1 MYLLYEIR
9 ALIGINKLM
18 HCVKNALDFFV
29 ILADKADIEAD
40 TPDIA
45 VNDITECPCFIG
57 SLDNC
62 MILIIGICKAK
73 PGS

>member
-1 MYLLYEIR
+1 
-9 ALIGINKLM
+9 M
-18 HCVKNALDFFV
+18 HCIKNALDFFV
-29 ILADKADIEAD
+29 ILADKADIKTD

-45 VNDITECPCFIG
+45 VNDVTGCLGFMG

-62 MILIIGICKAK
+62 MILVIGICKTK